1 MDKQQCNTVLNE
13 TFLFN
18 QEEKGNNMCSTTNVC
33 DFTIHNTRMTKC
45 LWYIFKIIIAAV
57 GSMRWEVMETSQGIR
72 EIGLAFVALFLIF
85 INSSKVVLKWRLYFL
100 CFRRSSSLI
109 RIPVQDRRCFQGYSL
124 TITKNIRS
132 MKAQQVIFTSGI
144 SPGIRAI
151 DGDLRIG
158 VRILRLY
165 RPP

>member
-1 MDKQQCNTVLNE
+1 MRRSYSTKKKRE
-13 TFLFN
+13 TTCVAQRMSVTLQYIT
-18 QEEKGNNMCSTTNVC
+18 QEWQNV
-33 DFTIHNTRMTKC
+33 
-45 LWYIFKIIIAAV
+45 IIIAAV
-57 GSMRWEVMETSQGIR
+57 GSMRWEVMETTQGIR

-132 MKAQQVIFTSGI
+132 MKARQVIFTSGI
-144 SPGIRAI
+144 SPGIRAM

-158 VRILRLY
+158 VRILRLS